1 MKNAGTKF
9 TLIELLV
16 VIAIIAILAAMLL
29 PALGKARDMAKRTS
43 CLGNMKQHAL
53 GGQSYSDDW
62 QGWLVHTDD
71 TQLAWKWLLA
81 PYMGMKMPNYVAS
94 DVRLAS
100 GPFRCPL
107 WRKRGL
113 SNPATESGYGYNY
126 SNLGYVTTLSG
137 YDPYVK
143 MQAVLKPSQTIFSGD
158 GLDVPISGDW
168 DYLKLYRPSFGAN
181 GVGNR
186 HENGICLAW
195 VDGHAEWLPRKVLML
210 GVAGDVDY
218 YYKKTK

>member
-1 MKNAGTKF
+1 MAARPLHGDEDAQLCGERRQAG
-9 TLIELLV
+9 LRPLPLS
-16 VIAIIAILAAMLL
+16 ALAQEGLE
-29 PALGKARDMAKRTS
+29 
-43 CLGNMKQHAL
+43 
-53 GGQSYSDDW
+53 QSGD
-62 QGWLVHTDD
+62 
-71 TQLAWKWLLA
+71 
-81 PYMGMKMPNYVAS
+81 
-94 DVRLAS
+94 RI
-100 GPFRCPL
+100 
-107 WRKRGL
+107 
-113 SNPATESGYGYNY
+113 GYGYNY

-210 GVAGDVDY
+210 GVAGNVDY
-218 YYKKTK
+218 YYNKTK